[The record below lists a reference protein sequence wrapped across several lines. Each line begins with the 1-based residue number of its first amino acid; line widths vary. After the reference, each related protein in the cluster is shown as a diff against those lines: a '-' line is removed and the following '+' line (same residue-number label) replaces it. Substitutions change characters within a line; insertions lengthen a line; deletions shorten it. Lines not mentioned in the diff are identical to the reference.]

1 MSEERFSVTAAA
13 ESTRVRG
20 KAGTPWRDLKGK
32 NALIWGLLVAGAF
45 VMLFPLYWML
55 ATAIRPRTEL
65 FSGGFHLFPSDLVW
79 SNFSEAWGKLPFTQF
94 YVNSL
99 IIAAIA
105 VVITV
110 FINLL
115 AGYTFAKYD
124 FPGRNIIFLLLIST
138 LMIPIQVIMV
148 PEFLIITKLGWVNT
162 YAGVIVPRAAEAFG
176 IFMVRQFMVSIPDEL
191 IEAARLDGAGEFKI
205 FWKVVLPLSW
215 PVVAVLTIFTF
226 MWRWNDFAWPLVVL
240 QDRASYTVTLGLNL
254 MKGQF
259 FTDWTGIMSMSLV
272 SILPMLLVFIFFQRY
287 FIQGIAST
295 GIK

>member
-1 MSEERFSVTAAA
+1 MSEESISVT
-13 ESTRVRG
+13 ESTRARG
-20 KAGTPWRDLKGK
+20 KAGASLRNLKGSSV
-32 NALIWGLLVAGAF
+32 LIWGLLVVGAF
-45 VMLFPLYWML
+45 IMVFPLYWMF

-65 FSGGFHLFPSDLVW
+65 FGGGFRLFPSDLVW
-79 SNFSEAWGKLPFTQF
+79 SNFSQAWGKLPFALF
-94 YVNSL
+94 YLNSIL
-99 IIAAIA
+99 IA
-105 VVITV
+105 VIAVAATV

-115 AGYTFAKYD
+115 AGYTFAKYE
-124 FPGRNIIFLLLIST
+124 FPGRNILFLLLIST

-148 PEFLIITKLGWVNT
+148 PEFLIVSALGWVNT
-162 YAGVIVPRAAEAFG
+162 YAGVIAPRAAEAFG

-205 FWKVVLPLSW
+205 FWKVILPLSW

-240 QDRASYTVTLGLNL
+240 QDRDAYTVPLGLNL

-272 SILPMLLVFIFFQRY
+272 SILPMLVVFIFFQRY

>member
-1 MSEERFSVTAAA
+1 MSEEGFPVDET
-13 ESTRVRG
+13 TRPSG
-20 KAGTPWRDLKGK
+20 KARTSWRDLKG
-32 NALIWGLLVAGAF
+32 ADAVVWGLLVAGAL
-45 VMLFPLYWML
+45 VMVFPLYWMF
-55 ATAIRPRTEL
+55 ATAVRPRTEL
-65 FSGGFHLFPSDLVW
+65 FGGGFRLLPSELVW

-94 YVNSL
+94 YINSI

-105 VVITV
+105 VVVTV

-115 AGYTFAKYD
+115 AGYTFAKYE
-124 FPGRNIIFLLLIST
+124 FPGRNVIFLILIST

-148 PEFLIITKLGWVNT
+148 PEFLIITQLGWVNT

-176 IFMVRQFMVSIPDEL
+176 LFMVRQFMVSIPDEL

-240 QDRASYTVTLGLNL
+240 QDQGSYTVPLGLNL

-295 GIK
+295 GLK

>member
-1 MSEERFSVTAAA
+1 MPEERISVA
-13 ESTRVRG
+13 ESIRARG
-20 KAGTPWRDLKGK
+20 KKASRFDLKGK
-32 NALIWGLLVAGAF
+32 NVVIWVLLVAGAC
-45 VMLFPLYWML
+45 VMFFPLYWMF
-55 ATAIRPRTEL
+55 ATAIRPRKEL
-65 FSGGFHLFPSDLVW
+65 FSGQFNLLPADLVW
-79 SNFSEAWGKLPFTQF
+79 SNFSEAWGKLPFAQF
-94 YVNSL
+94 YVNSIL
-99 IIAAIA
+99 IALIA
-105 VVITV
+105 VAVTV

-115 AGYTFAKYD
+115 AGYTFAKYE
-124 FPGRNIIFLLLIST
+124 FPGRNVLFLLLIST

-148 PEFLIITKLGWVNT
+148 PEFLIVSKLGWVNT
-162 YAGVIVPRAAEAFG
+162 YAGVIAPRAAEAFG

-205 FWKVVLPLSW
+205 FWRIVLPLSW

-240 QDRASYTVTLGLNL
+240 QDRAAYTVPLGLNL

-287 FIQGIAST
+287 FIQGIASS
-295 GIK
+295 GMK